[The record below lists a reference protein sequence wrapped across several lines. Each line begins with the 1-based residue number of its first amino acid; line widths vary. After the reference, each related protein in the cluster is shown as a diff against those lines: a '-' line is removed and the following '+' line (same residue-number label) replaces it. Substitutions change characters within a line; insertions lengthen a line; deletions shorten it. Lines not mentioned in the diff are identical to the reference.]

1 MHDLAPFAA
10 LKKKYPDVYW
20 LVDAVSSLGGVKIDV
35 DGLGIDV
42 CITSTQKAL
51 ALPPGMSISSVTM
64 RALEHAKTVKF
75 RGLYLDLVDLYNY
88 IEKKDHQY
96 PSTPSLSH
104 MFALNFQ
111 LDRIL
116 AEGLDNRFKRHFEMA
131 EYTRAW
137 AKKHFAL
144 FPVEQF
150 SSQTLTTI
158 TNTKNINV
166 GNLNSELGKIGL
178 QISNGYGDLKEK
190 TFRIAHMGELTM
202 ADIKEVTDAIERIIP
217 TLK

>member
-1 MHDLAPFAA
+1 MSGSDTN
-10 LKKKYPDVYW
+10 
-20 LVDAVSSLGGVKIDV
+20 IDV
-35 DGLGIDV
+35 DKLGIDV

-51 ALPPGMSISSVTM
+51 ALPPGMSIASVTM
-64 RALEHAKTVKF
+64 RALDHAKTVKN
-75 RGLYLDLVDLYNY
+75 RGLYLDLVDLYSY

-104 MFALNFQ
+104 MFALNYQ

-116 AEGLDNRFKRHFEMA
+116 AEGLDARFARHKEMA

-137 AKKHFAL
+137 AKKNFAI
-144 FPVEQF
+144 FPVEKF

-166 GNLNSELGKIGL
+166 GNLNSELGKVGL

-202 ADIKEVTDAIERIIP
+202 NDIKEVTSAIDKI
-217 TLK
+217 LQLN